1 MSPTAG
7 GPGDNEVTKEVAVN
21 WRWPPPP
28 GGGPGPYG
36 PGNTAPRTGRP
47 TLPEPPTDL
56 VPTPH
61 GVCLEC
67 LSTGAGDPVTVF
79 AHGLANGIADTRP
92 LGSAVAGRKVF
103 FQFRGHGRSD
113 APSGPWTYLDLARDL
128 RAVADL
134 SGAARAVGVSLGAA
148 ALCRLLADHPTR
160 FDRVVFFLPAV
171 LDTPRPEAAKARLT
185 ALLAAVESGE
195 AAAVADVVS
204 MDTPPALRDT
214 PSAWSYIRQRTDQL
228 LRDGLARGLATLPDQ
243 VAVTDRAQLRAVRA
257 PALVLGCR
265 GDELHPATVAED
277 LAGVLPQATLHVYD
291 KPGVLWTQRADLRA
305 RISEFLNG

>member
-1 MSPTAG
+1 M
-7 GPGDNEVTKEVAVN
+7 N

-47 TLPEPPTDL
+47 TIPEPPTDL
-56 VPTPH
+56 LPTPH
-61 GVCLEC
+61 GVSLEC
-67 LSTGAGDPVTVF
+67 LTTGAGEPVTVF
-79 AHGLANGIADTRP
+79 AHGLGNGIADTRP

-113 APSGPWTYLDLARDL
+113 SPAGPWTYVDLARDL

-134 SGAARAVGVSLGAA
+134 SGATRAVGVSLGAG
-148 ALCRLLADHPTR
+148 ALTRLLADHPTR

-171 LDTPRPEAAKARLT
+171 LDTPRPEVARQRLG
-185 ALLAAVESGE
+185 ALLAAVETGE
-195 AAAVADVVS
+195 ASAVADAVAL
-204 MDTPPALRDT
+204 DLPPSVPDSPAG
-214 PSAWSYIRQRTDQL
+214 WSYIRQRTDQL

-243 VAVTDRAQLRAVRA
+243 VAVPDRQMLSAVRA

-265 GDELHPATVAED
+265 GDELHPVGVAEE
-277 LAGVLPQATLHVYD
+277 LAAALPAATLHVYD

-305 RISEFLNG
+305 RISEFLNE